1 MRLFFLSLFIST
13 VSIAQTYN
21 AYSLEEAISNKKT
34 VTSITFSNLKE
45 FKLSIELT
53 EMPNLEELVFSGV
66 SLKTLPEFI
75 SEIKSLKRIDLS
87 NNPEMDI
94 NQVCKVIGEL
104 NLTSV
109 SFEDCKLPFLPFQIG
124 YIKSLKYLNVSNN
137 YIKKLPATLVNLDN
151 LENLNMA
158 MNYLDSIHCPI
169 NSLPKL
175 KVLDLSF
182 NKNVVIDHLITSSID
197 FPSLNEIKVV
207 GVKHFPSTLNKR
219 TGKLDKLDLSMTDF
233 EDIKQLTVDSFQV
246 DHVIANDCEK
256 LNYNFLC
263 KSLERSGVKKLEI
276 ADKNMANLPKG
287 IHRMKLLEE
296 LTVGNSSI
304 NYVPSLNNHKKLK
317 RITVNS
323 RELKTIYNSVKSLP
337 NLEYLDIKKTGVN
350 AKEVVRLIDQF
361 PHAEIV
367 YNPQK
372 IGTPIRF
379 PDFLKDIDFKA
390 PFENLI
396 KPFESFKFD
405 SKSQHE
411 MELVSGTKVS
421 IPSNSFQTKK
431 NKPYNG
437 GVVFEIKEIK
447 TSLEIFA
454 SGLPMVYDSSDVF
467 GFESGGM
474 YVMKAK
480 TVNGKDLSLR
490 ENKLI
495 SVNTELPDD
504 NGGFQTYQLNDGNKW
519 VNNGINPNYIIPGE
533 YLNNN
538 NFESNLF
545 RNSLPVAPKLLH
557 DGISLEI
564 WETDITK
571 GYNLRIKGRNG
582 LSFKKATNNGESI
595 SLEHFSKFSN
605 QSWIIIDPERDAKV
619 KKLKKSKSIKIVDK
633 LSFKKNPKYC
643 FDNIIEVSLTP
654 QVAKDNF
661 LLKIITETEVL
672 ELEIIQ
678 ELSNLGPKSSKNKI
692 SKQWN
697 LFKKQELKRKE
708 LNTDILLAWENEMS
722 NYQSRIQNAYSDSVF
737 KADKP
742 EEYAAKKKRNYN
754 YKLYE
759 NQVLRRVANLG
770 YFQFTNLV
778 ACNIDRLNSELISKG
793 NKTFFKSID
802 SNGDDLLM
810 ESVTVMSTVMARTM
824 TYTSNMVYLF
834 NNSKTVIVG
843 KTLSGDLA
851 YMNTT
856 TVNKI
861 TKRKD
866 GKSIFQF
873 KVVKPTD
880 ISLNDLQK
888 LILQ

>member
-124 YIKSLKYLNVSNN
+124 YIKSLKHLNVSNN

-151 LENLNMA
+151 LEDLNMA

-182 NKNVVIDHLITSSID
+182 NKNVVLDHLITSSID

-233 EDIKQLTVDSFQV
+233 EDINQLTVDSFQV

-296 LTVGNSSI
+296 LTVGHSSI

-337 NLEYLDIKKTGVN
+337 NLEYLDIKKTEVN
-350 AKEVVRLIDQF
+350 AKEVVKLIDQF

-379 PDFLKDIDFKA
+379 PDFLKNIAFKA
-390 PFENLI
+390 PFENLM
-396 KPFESFKFD
+396 KPFEKFKFD
-405 SKSQHE
+405 SRSQRE
-411 MELVSGTKVS
+411 IELFSGTKVS
-421 IPSNSFQTKK
+421 MPSNSFQTKN

-454 SGLPMVYDSSDVF
+454 SGLPMVYDSSAVF

-474 YVMKAK
+474 YIMNAK
-480 TVNGKDLSLR
+480 TINGEELFLR
-490 ENKLI
+490 DNKLI
-495 SVNTELPDD
+495 NIKTELPDD
-504 NGGFQTYQLNDGNKW
+504 NGGFQTYRLNDEIKWENSGTVVNDKIGNW
-519 VNNGINPNYIIPGE
+519 RM
-533 YLNNN
+533 
-538 NFESNLF
+538 NFGDLDFNQMRSNK
-545 RNSLPVAPKLLH
+545 PKLNH
-557 DGISLEI
+557 DQVSLEI
-564 WETDITK
+564 WETDLIK
-571 GYNLRIKGRNG
+571 GYNLKIKGRDG
-582 LSFKKATNNGESI
+582 VDIRSTKKFLDSTISI
-595 SLEHFSKFSN
+595 YHFGKFSN
-605 QSWIIIDPERDAKV
+605 QNWIIIDSERDEKV
-619 KKLKKSKSIKIVDK
+619 KKLKKSKSIKIIDK
-633 LSFKKNPKYC
+633 SSFKKNPKYC
-643 FDNIIEVSLTP
+643 FDNVIEISLTP
-654 QVAKDNF
+654 QIIKDNF
-661 LLKIITETEVL
+661 LLKIITETEVV
-672 ELEIIQ
+672 ELEVIQ
-678 ELSNLGPKSSKNKI
+678 DVDNIGPKSGKRKI
-692 SKQWN
+692 LRQWKH
-697 LFKKQELKRKE
+697 FKKQELKLKKHNDRVRNSWEDAMVKYQKIMRK
-708 LNTDILLAWENEMS
+708 S
-722 NYQSRIQNAYSDSVF
+722 YSDSVL
-737 KADKP
+737 KANNPK
-742 EEYAAKKKRNYN
+742 EFTEKQMASANYEK
-754 YKLYE
+754 YKD
-759 NQVLRRVANLG
+759 NVINNFVNSGDFNFPNLG
-770 YFQFTNLV
+770 T
-778 ACNIDRLNSELISKG
+778 CNIDRLMRELVARGKE
-793 NKTFFKSID
+793 TFFESLD
-802 SNGDDLLM
+802 SNGEKLEL
-810 ESVTVMSTVMARTM
+810 ESVSVLSTKLPRSV
-824 TYTSNMVYLF
+824 TYTGNMVYLF
-834 NNSKTVIVG
+834 NKSKTIIIG
-843 KTLSGDLA
+843 KTTFGDLA

-856 TVNKI
+856 AVKNVK
-861 TKRKD
+861 KNKD
-866 GKSIFQF
+866 GKSLFQF
-873 KVVKPTD
+873 EVVKPTE
-880 ISLNDLQK
+880 ISLDDLQK
-888 LILQ
+888 LTLE